1 MWYLL
6 YDPNDKYCF
15 ELFHD
20 DAPNSTTY
28 CWFNLADSNYMFEG
42 TCTYKHDVH
51 TWVETELNNTFIF
64 YSFLSKPTQD
74 EVIAA
79 IHSHPEL
86 LI

>member
-6 YDPNDKYCF
+6 YDRNDKYCF

-28 CWFNLADSNYMFEG
+28 RWFNLAYSDTIFDNA
-42 TCTYKHDVH
+42 CTYEHDVH
-51 TWVETELNNTFIF
+51 TWVTNGFDNTFIF
-64 YSFLSKPTQD
+64 HSFPSKPTQD

>member
-6 YDPNDKYCF
+6 YDPDDEYCF

-28 CWFNLADSNYMFEG
+28 RWFNLADSNYMFG
-42 TCTYKHDVH
+42 NTCNYGHDVH
-51 TWVETELNNTFIF
+51 TWMSDVLDNAYILH
-64 YSFLSKPTQD
+64 SFPSKPTQD